1 MPPAPTPNIPP
12 LPSCL
17 VGQDDPLFGTA
28 SHYSAD
34 DPPEQRNLGNHG
46 GKGKQLEEGTKR
58 KAVAAAAAAE
68 GPLDGQCI
76 RRKELLK
83 KKADYKSLF

>member
-1 MPPAPTPNIPP
+1 MDIASMAKIRHTKSDANEV
-12 LPSCL
+12 CL
-17 VGQDDPLFGTA
+17 STVKKLRQPWRQG
-28 SHYSAD
+28 
-34 DPPEQRNLGNHG
+34 
-46 GKGKQLEEGTKR
+46 QLEEGTKR

>member
-1 MPPAPTPNIPP
+1 MEAR
-12 LPSCL
+12 
-17 VGQDDPLFGTA
+17 VK
-28 SHYSAD
+28 
-34 DPPEQRNLGNHG
+34 E
-46 GKGKQLEEGTKR
+46 TKR

-83 KKADYKSLF
+83 KKADYKSLFLDLNERLVQARENLGGAMQWYEDEK